1 MKCQM
6 AYSRKVQAV
15 QYEPIG
21 LSHSIEYDSN
31 DMTDNQAYDYLK
43 AFVDGKLQ
51 ASLDAM
57 GVRRVLL

>member
-6 AYSRKVQAV
+6 AYSRKVQAA
-15 QYEPIG
+15 QYEPLG
-21 LSHSIEYDSN
+21 LSHSIEYNSD
-31 DMTDNQAYDYLK
+31 DMSDDEAYEYLK
-43 AFVDGKLQ
+43 AFVDSKLQ